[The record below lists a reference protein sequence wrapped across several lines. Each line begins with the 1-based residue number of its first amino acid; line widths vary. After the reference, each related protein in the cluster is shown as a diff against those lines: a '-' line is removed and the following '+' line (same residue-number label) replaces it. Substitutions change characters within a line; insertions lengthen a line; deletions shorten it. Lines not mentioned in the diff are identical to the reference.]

1 MKKYRV
7 RVKNNA
13 FVFGEFSSKK
23 EASIKLMEYINDV
36 NKDLDE
42 NFLSPFEYEIEV
54 VECGEVNEVITDFE
68 SAKKYLV
75 GKTNDVFGVVKKR
88 ISKSIDPIKD
98 AEILIKELNPKHIE
112 ALVALNRLFTIAEAW
127 NKADGFVPDFSDT
140 EQDKWFP
147 WFEYDDDV
155 AGFVYAY
162 ALNSPASARAT
173 VGSRLCFKTNERAE
187 QFGKQF
193 EGFYNKVFLPK

>member
-7 RVKNNA
+7 RVKNSA

-36 NKDLDE
+36 NKDLDKS
-42 NFLSPFEYEIEV
+42 FLSPFEYEIEV

-68 SAKKYLV
+68 SAKKYLA
-75 GKTNDVFGVVKKR
+75 GKINDVFGVVKKR
-88 ISKSIDPIKD
+88 LSKSIDKIKD

-127 NKADGFVPDFSDT
+127 NKEDGFVPDFLDCS
-140 EQDKWFP
+140 QDKFFP
-147 WFEYDDDV
+147 WFKYDKDTAEFVCADTYNAPTA
-155 AGFVYAY
+155 AG
-162 ALNSPASARAT
+162 ASI
-173 VGSRLCFKTNERAE
+173 GSRLCFKTRERAA

-193 EGFYNKVFLPK
+193 AHLYNKVFI

>member
-7 RVKNNA
+7 RVKNSA

-42 NFLSPFEYEIEV
+42 SFISPFDYEIEV
-54 VECGEVNEVITDFE
+54 VECGKVNEVIKDFD
-68 SAKKYLV
+68 SAKKYLA
-75 GKTNDVFGVVKKR
+75 GKINDVFGVAKKR
-88 ISKSIDPIKD
+88 LSKSIDPIKD
-98 AEILIKELNPKHIE
+98 VESFLKEINPKHIE

-127 NKADGFVPDFSDT
+127 NKEDGFVPDFLDIK
-140 EQDKWFP
+140 QKKWFP
-147 WFEYDDDV
+147 KFKYDKDA
-155 AGFVYAY
+155 AGFVYFY
-162 ALNSPASARAT
+162 TEFSCSVASATFGQRI
-173 VGSRLCFKTNERAE
+173 CFKTSERAE

-193 EGFYNKVFLPK
+193 ADLYNKVFL

>member
-7 RVKNNA
+7 RVKNSA

-42 NFLSPFEYEIEV
+42 SFISPFDYEIEV
-54 VECGEVNEVITDFE
+54 VECGKVNEVIKDFD
-68 SAKKYLV
+68 SAKKYLA
-75 GKTNDVFGVVKKR
+75 GKINDVFGVAKKR
-88 ISKSIDPIKD
+88 LSKSIDPIKD

-112 ALVALNRLFTIAEAW
+112 ALVALNELFTIAEAW
-127 NKADGFVPDFSDT
+127 NKADGFVPDYSDWY
-140 EQDKWFP
+140 QDKWFP
-147 WFEYDDDV
+147 WFRYDKGT
-155 AGFVYAY
+155 AGFVCAAADYAPTNED
-162 ALNSPASARAT
+162 AI
-173 VGSRLCFKTNERAE
+173 VGSRLCFMTRERAE

-193 EGFYNKVFLPK
+193 ADLYNKVLI

>member
-7 RVKNNA
+7 RVKNSA

-36 NKDLDE
+36 NKDLDKS
-42 NFLSPFEYEIEV
+42 FLSPFEYEIEV

-68 SAKKYLV
+68 SAKKYLA
-75 GKTNDVFGVVKKR
+75 GKINDVFGVVKKR
-88 ISKSIDPIKD
+88 LSKSIDKIKD

-112 ALVALNRLFTIAEAW
+112 ALIALNRLFTIAEAW
-127 NKADGFVPDFSDT
+127 NKEDGFVPDFSNGN
-140 EQDKWFP
+140 QCKYFP
-147 WFEYDDDV
+147 WFIYNNAA
-155 AGFVYAY
+155 AGFVCAY
-162 ALNSPASARAT
+162 THYSPVYASAYL
-173 VGSRLCFKTNERAE
+173 GSRLCFKTSERAA

-193 EGFYNKVFLPK
+193 ADLYNKVFL

>member
-7 RVKNNA
+7 RVKNSS

-42 NFLSPFEYEIEV
+42 SFISPFEYEIEV

-75 GKTNDVFGVVKKR
+75 GNTNDDFGVAKKR
-88 ISKSIDPIKD
+88 LSKSIDPIKD
-98 AEILIKELNPKHIE
+98 AETLIKELNPKHIE

-127 NKADGFVPDFSDT
+127 NKADGFIPDFSDWN
-140 EQDKWFP
+140 QNKWCP
-147 WFEYDDDV
+147 WFKYDKDV
-155 AGFVYAY
+155 AGFVFSRTLNAPVYAD
-162 ALNSPASARAT
+162 ANF
-173 VGSRLCFKTNERAE
+173 GSRLCFKSSTRAT

-193 EGFYNKVFLPK
+193 EELYNKVFLPK

>member
-7 RVKNNA
+7 RVKNSA

-42 NFLSPFEYEIEV
+42 SFLSPFEYEIEV

-75 GKTNDVFGVVKKR
+75 GKINDVFGVVKKR
-88 ISKSIDPIKD
+88 LSKSIDPIKD

-127 NKADGFVPDFSDT
+127 NKEDGFVPDFSDWN
-140 EQDKWFP
+140 QNKWYP
-147 WFEYDDDV
+147 WFKYDKDA
-155 AGFVYAY
+155 AGFVCTTVNYTT
-162 ALNSPASARAT
+162 ASAYL
-173 VGSRLCFKTNERAE
+173 GSRLCFKTRERAE

-193 EGFYNKVFLPK
+193 VELFNKVFLPK